1 MTQTLDP
8 RQIIEV
14 DRTTSQGGTRSQ
26 NGKDSRR
33 KYIAVAG
40 NIGAGKSSMVDFLCQ
55 RYDIKPF
62 FEPNDENPYLA
73 DFYKDMKAWSF
84 ASQIYFLTAKFRLHL
99 ELDATPYNVI
109 QDRTIWEDAEIFAEN
124 LYRKKLM
131 SERDY
136 RTYRQ
141 LYEAIHDQIQHP
153 DLMIYLRCPIPTVR
167 KRIAMR
173 GRAMEQ
179 NIPIAYLKQ
188 LDKLYEDWIANYT
201 ISPVVI
207 IPTNKLD
214 YLTDLVDCHDI
225 MTTIEKY
232 L

>member
-1 MTQTLDP
+1 MTQTPDP

-14 DRTTSQGGTRSQ
+14 DRRGASQGS
-26 NGKDSRR
+26 NVSRR

-55 RYDIKPF
+55 RYDIQPF
-62 FEPNDENPYLA
+62 FEPNDENPYLE
-73 DFYKDMKAWSF
+73 DFYGDMKAWSF

-99 ELDATPYNVI
+99 ELDATPHNVI

-131 SERDY
+131 TARDY
-136 RTYRQ
+136 QTYRQ

-153 DLMIYLRCPIPTVR
+153 DLMIYLRCPIRTVR
-167 KRIAMR
+167 KRIAIR
-173 GRAMEQ
+173 GREMEQ
-179 NIPIAYLKQ
+179 NIPIAYLRQ
-188 LDKLYEDWIANYT
+188 LHRLYEDWIGNYS

-225 MTTIEKY
+225 MRTIEKY